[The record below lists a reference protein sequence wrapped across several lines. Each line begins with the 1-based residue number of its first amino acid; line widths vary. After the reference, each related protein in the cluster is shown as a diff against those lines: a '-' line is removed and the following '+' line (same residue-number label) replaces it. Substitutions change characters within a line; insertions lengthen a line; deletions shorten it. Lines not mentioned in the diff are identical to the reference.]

1 MKMSTHDEREII
13 RKDLDSVWQMMH
25 VALVL
30 KLFPTH
36 ITGRAI
42 VADVEGFF
50 YVRVELFHH

>member
-1 MKMSTHDEREII
+1 MEISARVKRGI
-13 RKDLDSVWQMMH
+13 INKPLDSLWQMMH